1 MSRGSGPSI
10 SELASA
16 VVDTG
21 RRGEPRPGCD
31 CVQCFGYCL
40 VDRDQAAR
48 MGSELGLGGRQSRN
62 IAINAALDV
71 VLGEP

>member
-1 MSRGSGPSI
+1 VSGPSI
-10 SELASA
+10 SELTSA
-16 VVDTG
+16 VMDTG
-21 RRGEPRPGCD
+21 RRGEPKPGCD

-48 MGSELGLGGRQSRN
+48 MGSELGLSGRTARA
-62 IAINAALDV
+62 IAINAALDA